1 MNAAGSQVCSSVAL
15 PSAASEGRT
24 ERPGSEVDFLRALV
38 DASREAIAV
47 VGIEGTFRYA
57 SPAMEHLLSM
67 DLDQTLLQAEIRRMT
82 ASGGRRSHV
91 VVRIAERDAPPRLV
105 RLDLTDETAN
115 EHLQGIVVVA
125 SGVDEAMAAEAELR
139 QVREAEAIVA
149 RISGRFANSSLDET
163 ERDLRVSLRE
173 LCEFGDIQRT
183 MIWSL
188 DDLQRMLVPIDE
200 QHRDGVDAVDEKTP
214 NLPLAFLRSIAP
226 RLVEGTTVEATQ
238 DNEHA
243 ALIRAIEVPGAD
255 QVHKV
260 TFIPMRVSGGLTG
273 LLTLNGPTD
282 GYDWPQHTLANLR
295 TIAEVFANAL
305 ARRGAERALSHQAL
319 HDPLTG
325 LPNRSLLLDRLGHA
339 LARSSRNGQNVT
351 VMLIDLDGFKD
362 VNDTLGHA
370 AGDELLKTVSHRL
383 LDTLRDSDSVAR
395 LGGDEFVVVAET
407 ATDELNAK
415 MIAGRILENLRAP
428 IDVGGQSV
436 TVTGS
441 LGMVLA
447 NASLDH
453 TLDPGTLLRK
463 ADIAMYRAKT
473 GGRDRIEIF
482 SEEMEDRIRRRF
494 ELLDELRR
502 AVDQGEL
509 IAWYQPIIDVATG
522 RLSSFEALVRWMH
535 PTRGII
541 PPLDFIELAEGS
553 GLVHDLGRQV
563 LDQAVHQLTHW
574 RSIGEVSD
582 SITISVNVSVRQ
594 LLSFSFVDVVR
605 ETLERHRLP
614 AHLLHLELTES
625 VFADRHLV
633 TGPLLRLRD
642 LGVRVSIDDFGTG
655 YSSLSYLRDL
665 PIDCLKID
673 RSFIQGLGTDRRD
686 NALVGAVVGMAN
698 ELGLQVVAEGVET
711 MEQLAQ
717 LERLGCNLAQGFL
730 FGRPEPAL
738 HAFPA
743 GEVSAADGP
752 PSNQRGAPAPVT

>member
-1 MNAAGSQVCSSVAL
+1 MSVEPQVSEGVSSSVDNA
-15 PSAASEGRT
+15 E
-24 ERPGSEVDFLRALV
+24 FLRALI
-38 DASREAIAV
+38 DASHEAIAV
-47 VGIEGTFRYA
+47 LGVDASVRYA
-57 SPAMEHLLSM
+57 SPGMQLLLSADQSLLSAELDRM
-67 DLDQTLLQAEIRRMT
+67 VAAGARRAQLMVHIADHDERSRPVRFDLIN
-82 ASGGRRSHV
+82 
-91 VVRIAERDAPPRLV
+91 
-105 RLDLTDETAN
+105 ETGN
-115 EHLQGIVVVA
+115 EHIRGVVVVA
-125 SGVDEAMAAEAELR
+125 RGVNDVMAAEDELR
-139 QVREAEAIVA
+139 QVREGESVVS
-149 RISGRFANSSLDET
+149 RISGRFANGSLDET

-173 LCEFGDIQRT
+173 LCDFGDIQRT
-183 MIWSL
+183 MVWGL

-200 QHRDGVDAVDEKTP
+200 QHRGGVEPLDGKTP
-214 NLPLAFLRSIAP
+214 NLPLALLRSLAP
-226 RLVEGTTVEATQ
+226 RLLEGTTVEATHE
-238 DNEHA
+238 NEHA
-243 ALIRAIEVPGAD
+243 ALIQAIEVPGRD
-255 QVHKV
+255 QIRTI
-260 TFIPMRVSGGLTG
+260 TFIPMRVSGRLTG
-273 LLTLNGPTD
+273 LLTLNGPSE
-282 GYDWPQHTLANLR
+282 GYEWPQHTLATLR
-295 TIAEVFANAL
+295 TVAEVFANAL

-339 LARSSRNGQNVT
+339 LARSSRSAQNVT

-370 AGDELLKTVSHRL
+370 AGDELLRTVSRRL
-383 LDTLRDSDSVAR
+383 TDTLRETDSVAR

-415 MIAGRILENLRAP
+415 MIAGRILESLRAP

-453 TLDPGTLLRK
+453 TLDAGTLLRK
-463 ADIAMYRAKT
+463 ADIAMYRAKA
-473 GGRDRIEIF
+473 GGRDRIEVF
-482 SEEMEDRIRRRF
+482 SEEMEERIRRRF

-502 AVDQGEL
+502 AVDNGEL

-541 PPLDFIELAEGS
+541 PPLDFIELAEGT
-553 GLVHDLGRQV
+553 GLVHELGRQV

-574 RSIGEVSD
+574 RRIGEVED
-582 SITISVNVSVRQ
+582 TITISVNVSVRQ

-605 ETLERHRLP
+605 ETLERHSLP

-711 MEQLAQ
+711 VEQLAE

-743 GEVSAADGP
+743 GEVAAP
-752 PSNQRGAPAPVT
+752 TMEPA

>member
-1 MNAAGSQVCSSVAL
+1 MSVGPQV
-15 PSAASEGRT
+15 SEGL
-24 ERPGSEVDFLRALV
+24 PAQVDEVEFLRALV
-38 DASREAIAV
+38 DASQEAIAV
-47 VGIEGTFRYA
+47 LGVDATVRYA
-57 SPAMEHLLSM
+57 SPGMRLLLSANS
-67 DLDQTLLQAEIRRMT
+67 DESATAAVGTSLDVADQSLLRTELARMV
-82 ASGGRRSHV
+82 ASGARRAQLMVCIADADEQSRP
-91 VVRIAERDAPPRLV
+91 VRFDLV
-105 RLDLTDETAN
+105 NETAN
-115 EHLQGIVVVA
+115 EHIRGVVVVA
-125 SGVDEAMAAEAELR
+125 RGVNDVMAAEDELR
-139 QVREAEAIVA
+139 QVRVAESVVS

-173 LCEFGDIQRT
+173 LCDFGDIQRA
-183 MIWSL
+183 MVWGL

-200 QHRDGVDAVDEKTP
+200 QHRDGVDPLDGKTP
-214 NLPLAFLRSIAP
+214 NLPLALLRSLAP
-226 RLVEGTTVEATQ
+226 RLLEGTTVEATHEN
-238 DNEHA
+238 DHA
-243 ALIRAIEVPGAD
+243 ALIRAIEVPGD
-255 QVHKV
+255 PIRTI
-260 TFIPMRVSGGLTG
+260 TFIPMLVSGRLTG
-273 LLTLNGPTD
+273 LLTLNGPSE
-282 GYDWPQHTLANLR
+282 GYEWPQHTLATLR
-295 TIAEVFANAL
+295 TVAEVFANAL

-339 LARSSRNGQNVT
+339 LARSSRSAQNVT

-370 AGDELLKTVSHRL
+370 AGDELLRTVSRRL
-383 LDTLRDSDSVAR
+383 TDTLRETDSVAR

-415 MIAGRILENLRAP
+415 MIAGRILESLRAP

-482 SEEMEDRIRRRF
+482 SEEMEERIRRRF

-502 AVDQGEL
+502 AVDNGEL

-541 PPLDFIELAEGS
+541 PPLDFIELAEGT
-553 GLVHDLGRQV
+553 GLVHELGRQV

-574 RSIGEVSD
+574 RRIGEVED
-582 SITISVNVSVRQ
+582 TITISVNVSVRQ

-605 ETLERHRLP
+605 ETLERHSLP

-711 MEQLAQ
+711 VEQLAE

-743 GEVSAADGP
+743 GEVAAP
-752 PSNQRGAPAPVT
+752 TMEPA

>member
-1 MNAAGSQVCSSVAL
+1 MSVGPQV
-15 PSAASEGRT
+15 SEGLPARIDGV
-24 ERPGSEVDFLRALV
+24 EFLRAV
-38 DASREAIAV
+38 FEASQEAIAV
-47 VGIEGTFRYA
+47 LGVDATVRYA
-57 SPAMEHLLSM
+57 SPGMRLLLWASSDESAPAVM
-67 DLDQTLLQAEIRRMT
+67 GTSLDVADQSLLRAELARMV
-82 ASGGRRSHV
+82 ASGARRGQLMVGIADADERSRP
-91 VVRIAERDAPPRLV
+91 VRFDLV
-105 RLDLTDETAN
+105 NETGN
-115 EHLQGIVVVA
+115 EHIRGVVVVA
-125 SGVDEAMAAEAELR
+125 RGVNDVMTAEEELR
-139 QVREAEAIVA
+139 QVRDAEAVVS
-149 RISGRFANSSLDET
+149 RISGRFANSLLDET

-173 LCEFGDIQRT
+173 LCDFADIQRT
-183 MIWSL
+183 MVWGL

-200 QHRDGVDAVDEKTP
+200 QHRDDVDPLDGNTP
-214 NLPLAFLRSIAP
+214 NLPLALLRSLAP
-226 RLVEGTTVEATQ
+226 RLLEGTTVEATHEN
-238 DNEHA
+238 DYA
-243 ALIRAIEVPGAD
+243 ALIQAIEVPGRD
-255 QVHKV
+255 PIRTI
-260 TFIPMRVSGGLTG
+260 TFIPMRVSGRLTG
-273 LLTLNGPTD
+273 LLTLDGPNE
-282 GYDWPQHTLANLR
+282 GYEWPQHTLATLR
-295 TIAEVFANAL
+295 TVAEVFANAL

-339 LARSSRNGQNVT
+339 LARSSRSAQNVT

-370 AGDELLKTVSHRL
+370 AGDELLRTVSRRL
-383 LDTLRDSDSVAR
+383 TDTLRETDSVAR

-415 MIAGRILENLRAP
+415 MIAGRILESLRAP

-463 ADIAMYRAKT
+463 ADIAMYRAKN
-473 GGRDRIEIF
+473 GGRDRIEVF
-482 SEEMEDRIRRRF
+482 SEEMEERIRRRF
-494 ELLDELRR
+494 ELLDELRH
-502 AVDQGEL
+502 AVDNGEL

-574 RSIGEVSD
+574 RRIGEVGD
-582 SITISVNVSVRQ
+582 TITISVNVSVRQ

-605 ETLERHRLP
+605 ETLERHGLP

-642 LGVRVSIDDFGTG
+642 LGVKVSIDDFGTG

-686 NALVGAVVGMAN
+686 NALVGAVVGMAT

-711 MEQLAQ
+711 AEQLAQ

-738 HAFPA
+738 HAFPV
-743 GEVSAADGP
+743 GEIAAPTMESAQP
-752 PSNQRGAPAPVT
+752 C